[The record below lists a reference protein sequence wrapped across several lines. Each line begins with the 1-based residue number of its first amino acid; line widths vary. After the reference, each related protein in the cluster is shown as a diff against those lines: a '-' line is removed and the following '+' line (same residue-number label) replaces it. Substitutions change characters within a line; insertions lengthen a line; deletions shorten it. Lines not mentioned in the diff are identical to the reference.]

1 MRVWVPE
8 QGRALALHRSD
19 YCPSAD
25 QRSSAGSIASIGID
39 TSLWEQLVE
48 GIALLREAAS
58 LHFPLNSCRWG
69 SCCHPQQQKSSPVE
83 DSKESCG
90 SWKVVLA
97 QKPNAT
103 HALK

>member
-48 GIALLREAAS
+48 GIELLHEAAS
-58 LHFPLNSCRWG
+58 LHFPLNSCRRE
-69 SCCHPQQQKSSPVE
+69 SYHPQQQKSSPVE
-83 DSKESCG
+83 DSKEACG